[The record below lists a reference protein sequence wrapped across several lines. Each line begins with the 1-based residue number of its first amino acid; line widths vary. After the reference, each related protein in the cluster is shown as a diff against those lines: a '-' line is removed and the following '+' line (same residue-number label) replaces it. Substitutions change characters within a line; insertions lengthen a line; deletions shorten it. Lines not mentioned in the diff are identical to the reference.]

1 MPLFFFPL
9 VSSHLLTFAS
19 NNSNTYC
26 TTFTQLL
33 YGFLCDVIVFFFFCC
48 PLSNCSN
55 FHTSD
60 CFKLG
65 NVHSLQIAMNK
76 LYIKIKKLFL
86 LISISFYIT
95 GTIFTVEI
103 ISNSL
108 VWTIGTK
115 LCKQLFL
122 FFLKKNKKENWQ
134 WCKKII
140 FFLVEGQYLCRQIS
154 SQLLLKSRCQTC
166 WPHL

>member
-1 MPLFFFPL
+1 MKCKACGKALSSRCHFFFFPL

-33 YGFLCDVIVFFFFCC
+33 YGFLCDVIVFFFFAALCQIAQIFTRVIV
-48 PLSNCSN
+48 LSWEI
-55 FHTSD
+55 
-60 CFKLG
+60 

-115 LCKQLFL
+115 LCKQLF
-122 FFLKKNKKENWQ
+122 FF
-134 WCKKII
+134 
-140 FFLVEGQYLCRQIS
+140 F
-154 SQLLLKSRCQTC
+154 
-166 WPHL
+166 